1 MSYLLLLPHVR
12 IESANA
18 VSGLTWGF
26 PSMTHFL
33 GYVHALSRKVV
44 DEFGVSF
51 DGCAVV
57 SHEQHFQMVTKGFS
71 AIFTIGNFAITFN
84 QQRNRQVH
92 TALFIER
99 GGFTFS
105 G

>member
-1 MSYLLLLPHVR
+1 MSYLLLLPHIR
-12 IESANA
+12 IENANA

-33 GYVHALSRKVV
+33 GYVHAISRKVV

-57 SHEQHFQMVTKGFS
+57 SHEQHIQAYSSGRDFQ
-71 AIFTIGNFAITFN
+71 FALT
-84 QQRNRQVH
+84 RNPLTREGKPPRSMKRAAC
-92 TALFIER
+92 T
-99 GGFTFS
+99 
-105 G
+105 

>member
-1 MSYLLLLPHVR
+1 MSYLLLLPHIR
-12 IESANA
+12 IENANA

-57 SHEQHFQMVTKGFS
+57 SHEQHIQAYS
-71 AIFTIGNFAITFN
+71 CPWW
-84 QQRNRQVH
+84 H
-92 TALFIER
+92 TTAALPTLSSCSRWLLTSPSSIR
-99 GGFTFS
+99 
-105 G
+105 